1 MELKDLYS
9 FVLLLVMVGMIL
21 GIGVL
26 TLDKFSSATGVSAE
40 AQTAI
45 NATRIEISGISTTWM
60 GLIVTVS
67 ILAIIL
73 VLVIRSFGAG
83 GR

>member
-9 FVLLLVMVGMIL
+9 FVLLLVMVGMII
-21 GIGVL
+21 GIGVVIF
-26 TLDKFSSATGVSAE
+26 DKFGQSSAVTT
-40 AQTAI
+40 TANTTI
-45 NATRIEISGISTTWM
+45 GEMRTEVANISSNWL

-73 VLVIRSFGAG
+73 TLVIRSFGAA
-83 GR
+83 R